1 LRRSAATRF
10 TELAHRMVMT
20 TNQLF
25 VRDFTL
31 MATGLTAVIAVAL
44 GLAPAPIADHST
56 PISVAPHGQSVGRA
70 GVGARLYRSKGCV
83 TCHTVDGSARVGPTF
98 LHDFGSRIV
107 LASGDT
113 ITMDRAY
120 IRESLMSPQA
130 KARPGYP
137 PTMPSFEGLLNER
150 EIEGLSA
157 YVESLR

>member
-1 LRRSAATRF
+1 V
-10 TELAHRMVMT
+10 HRIGMT

-31 MATGLTAVIAVAL
+31 MAVGLTAAIAVAL
-44 GLAPAPIADHST
+44 VLAPAPVPDHAT
-56 PISVAPHGQSVGRA
+56 PIAVAPHGPPGA
-70 GVGARLYRSKGCV
+70 KLGARLYQSKGCV
-83 TCHTVDGSARVGPTF
+83 TCHTVDGSPRVGPTF

-120 IRESLMSPQA
+120 IRESLLVPTA

-137 PTMPSFEGLLNER
+137 PSMPSFEGMLNDR